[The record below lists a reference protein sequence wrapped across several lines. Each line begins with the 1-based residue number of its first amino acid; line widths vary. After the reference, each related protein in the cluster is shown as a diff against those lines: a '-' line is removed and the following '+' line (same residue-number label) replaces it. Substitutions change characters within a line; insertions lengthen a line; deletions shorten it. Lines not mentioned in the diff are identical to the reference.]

1 MTRDPSEGF
10 RSVLVPVDGSPLAEQ
25 AIACAVGIAQRSRSQ
40 VRLALVHREL
50 PSVMAADPQ
59 AYSQIRLL
67 SRSSESDYLRGL
79 SVRVQEQL
87 GHRLSS
93 VALEG
98 PPGPALAEYVRDS
111 GVDLVVMTTHGR
123 GGLRRAWLGSVADEL
138 IRTLDVPVLALRGQ
152 ENAPLTE
159 PAGIPQ
165 ILVPLD
171 GSPLAEAALDP
182 AMRMAHLWQSP
193 LTLLRVVHPVLL
205 STDSA
210 SLVPGVYD
218 EVLTRKDCDAAQAD
232 LERKVEVLREQGL
245 QAKALVLIG
254 GGAAAVSILDLARP
268 ERVGLIVLATHGR
281 GGLRR
286 VALGSV
292 ADKLVRAAA
301 VPVLVI
307 RPEKDR
313 NRETPALTPGPAL
326 QCKREHVARVG
337 RSAVRATSETGFSPG
352 RKI

>member
-1 MTRDPSEGF
+1 
-10 RSVLVPVDGSPLAEQ
+10 
-25 AIACAVGIAQRSRSQ
+25 
-40 VRLALVHREL
+40 
-50 PSVMAADPQ
+50 
-59 AYSQIRLL
+59 
-67 SRSSESDYLRGL
+67 
-79 SVRVQEQL
+79 
-87 GHRLSS
+87 
-93 VALEG
+93 
-98 PPGPALAEYVRDS
+98 
-111 GVDLVVMTTHGR
+111 
-123 GGLRRAWLGSVADEL
+123 VADEL

-152 ENAPLTE
+152 ENAPLTG
-159 PAGIPQ
+159 PVGVPQ

-210 SLVPGVYD
+210 SLVPAVYD

-232 LERKVEVLREQGL
+232 LERQVEVLREQGL
-245 QAKALVLIG
+245 QAKAVVLIG

-313 NRETPALTPGPAL
+313 SGETPALIPGPAL
-326 QCKREHVARVG
+326 QCEREHIARVG
-337 RSAVRATSETGFSPG
+337 RSAVCATIETEFSPG